1 MHENN
6 KTLIK
11 MITSHMKKRGQDG
24 PEIACTLNTAVPQ
37 PIDTKTKT
45 KLRGF

>member
-1 MHENN
+1 
-6 KTLIK
+6 
-11 MITSHMKKRGQDG
+11 MKKRGQDG